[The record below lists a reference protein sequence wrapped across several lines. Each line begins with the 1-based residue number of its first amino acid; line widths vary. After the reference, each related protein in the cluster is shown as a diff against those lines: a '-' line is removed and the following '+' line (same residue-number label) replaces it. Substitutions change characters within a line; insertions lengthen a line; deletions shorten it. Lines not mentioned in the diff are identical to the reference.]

1 MLAILPDAWYQSKFQ
16 GFFPP
21 LGIGKFTLNV
31 IEVQN
36 LEVSKQ
42 FWKRRT
48 NLEEAFFSDFK
59 ITEINILQFWH
70 KNNHTEQWDLTDS
83 QETDFKTMFN

>member
-1 MLAILPDAWYQSKFQ
+1 MHDTNQNSRDFFSPFRYWQVYSECYRSAKPRNVKTVLKEKNKF
-16 GFFPP
+16 G
-21 LGIGKFTLNV
+21 GV
-31 IEVQN
+31 I
-36 LEVSKQ
+36 
-42 FWKRRT
+42 
-48 NLEEAFFSDFK
+48 FSDFK